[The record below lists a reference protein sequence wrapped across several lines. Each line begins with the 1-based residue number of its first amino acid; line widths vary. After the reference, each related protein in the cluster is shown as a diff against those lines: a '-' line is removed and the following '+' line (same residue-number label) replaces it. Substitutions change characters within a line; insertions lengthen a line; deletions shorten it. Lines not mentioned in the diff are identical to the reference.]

1 MTSNSSFFDLM
12 RENFKRRYWSA
23 ALSLLVFFF
32 VYPVAA
38 LLFAGDAL
46 SENSVG
52 YLETLYGR
60 EAALRIAR
68 IQLLDQWEKWVSA
81 ENSFIA
87 GVLLL
92 MAAALV
98 FSGFRYLHSRQ
109 QTDFY
114 HSLPVSRTRLFLAAN
129 LNSFLIAAVPALLM
143 GLVSAVIIQISTG
156 SMICVPWVLGQT
168 CLQLCF
174 FLGFCMTALLA
185 VLLTGNLIVGLL
197 GFGVFLYWGPLAV
210 GNLEWMKNSFFR
222 TAWNDPAAYDRI
234 QQFTSPFTLCL
245 NLSGMPAVYRALL
258 ALAAAAV
265 LFVLNLFLYRRRPS
279 EAAEKAMAFPKTEAP
294 IKCILAVTFGLTVGM
309 MFYEIR
315 SSVGWAL
322 FGLACG
328 VILTHC
334 IMEIIYRFDFR
345 NLFARKMQLAL
356 CLVIALGIFS
366 VFRFDLLGY
375 DRWLPAESKVEG
387 AAMFS
392 MPLENNLGQFNNR
405 IVVAGREGYHSVG
418 QESVRSQTDMMRE
431 MRLADPS
438 AARSAAARGIE
449 SLKREDELMHP
460 GTVVVAWH
468 LKGGRTV
475 FRSYYMDLSEV
486 REELDRVCADPGFRT
501 AVYPILSRTPDE
513 IAGINYYDASG
524 PDHVPGADRSAGSE
538 ANADAGS
545 AGAPDDGDGAARI
558 AAILTAYQ
566 KEFGGLTAE
575 TRRREAPIGCLQFKD
590 HEFQAAADLM
600 RREHPTDFSDYLGTF
615 NDIGWYPVY
624 PSFHETLAAL
634 SECGVTMNAALAG
647 ENVAALEIRD
657 ISPVSMEY
665 VPAPARQEGWKTV
678 TAEGEENSRKP
689 PMLVT
694 DAAKIEEYLSFAI
707 SRELP
712 YAEPMTVFYSAV
724 DMYVLMDRTKALTP
738 AEKSGDPEWNRETQ
752 LFCFQGDHVPA
763 DVREYFGPE
772 DDDEYLA
779 YMKAAY

>member
-23 ALSLLVFFF
+23 ALSLLVYFF

-46 SENSVG
+46 SEDSVG
-52 YLETLYGR
+52 YLESFYGR
-60 EAALRIAR
+60 DAALQIAR
-68 IQLLDQWEKWVSA
+68 AQLLDQWEKWVSA

-114 HSLPVSRTRLFLAAN
+114 HSLPVSRTRLFLAVN
-129 LNSFLIAAVPALLM
+129 LNSFLIAAVPCLLM
-143 GLVSAVIIQISTG
+143 SLVSAMIIQISTG
-156 SMICVPWVLGQT
+156 AATCVPWALGQT

-197 GFGVFLYWGPLAV
+197 GFGVFLYWGPLTVA
-210 GNLEWMKNSFFR
+210 NIEWMKNSFFR

-245 NLSGMPAVYRALL
+245 NLSGMPAAYRALIAL
-258 ALAAAAV
+258 VLAAA
-265 LFVLNLFLYRRRPS
+265 LFFLNLFLYRRRPS

-294 IKCILAVTFGLTVGM
+294 IKCILAVTFGLTLGM
-309 MFYEIR
+309 MFHEIR
-315 SSVGWAL
+315 SSDSWAL

-345 NLFARKMQLAL
+345 NLFARKLQLVL
-356 CLVIALGIFS
+356 CLVVSLGIFS

-392 MPLENNLGQFNNR
+392 TPLETNLGLFNNR

-418 QESVRSQTDMMRE
+418 QEGARSQSDMLRE

-438 AARSAAARGIE
+438 AAWSAAVRGIE
-449 SLKREDELMHP
+449 SLKSNDEYIHP

-475 FRSYYMDLSEV
+475 FRSYYMDLSDV
-486 REELDRVCADPGFRT
+486 RAELDQVCADPGFRA
-501 AVYPILSRTPDE
+501 AVYPILTVKPEE

-524 PDHVPGADRSAGSE
+524 PDHVPGAGVP
-538 ANADAGS
+538 ANAADAGS
-545 AGAPDDGDGAARI
+545 TGVPDNGDGAARI
-558 AAILTAYQ
+558 AKILTAYQ
-566 KEFGGLTAE
+566 KEFGTLTAE
-575 TRRREAPIGCLQFKD
+575 TRRQEAPIGCLQFKD
-590 HEFQAAADLM
+590 HEFQAAADLI
-600 RREHPTDFSDYLGTF
+600 RREHPSDFSDYLGTF

-624 PSFHETLAAL
+624 PSFNETLAAL
-634 SECGVTMNAALAG
+634 SSCGVTMNAALTG

-657 ISPVSMEY
+657 ISPASEENALM
-665 VPAPARQEGWKTV
+665 PARREGWNPE
-678 TAEGEENSRKP
+678 TAEEHENSRKP

-694 DAAKIEEYLSFAI
+694 DEAKIEEFLSHAV

-712 YAEPMTVFYSAV
+712 YAEPMTVFYSAANV
-724 DMYVLMDRTKALTP
+724 YVLMDRTKALTP
-738 AEKSGDPEWNRETQ
+738 AEKGGDPEWNRETQ
-752 LFCFQGDHVPA
+752 LFCFQGDHVPGE
-763 DVREYFGPE
+763 VRDYFGPE
-772 DDDEYLA
+772 DDEVFRSYMNTA
-779 YMKAAY
+779 Y